1 MVGVTSCVLGDTL
14 KEKDEDYLKK
24 MVELEFIKLEF
35 YVEYFPCQMPLVGSP
50 LGSRVLKTRDASF
63 PVCFANWQLM
73 IFLEN

>member
-1 MVGVTSCVLGDTL
+1 MGVTACVLGDTL

-50 LGSRVLKTRDASF
+50 LGSRVLKTQ
-63 PVCFANWQLM
+63 VQLELN
-73 IFLEN
+73 FLKLEMLVF